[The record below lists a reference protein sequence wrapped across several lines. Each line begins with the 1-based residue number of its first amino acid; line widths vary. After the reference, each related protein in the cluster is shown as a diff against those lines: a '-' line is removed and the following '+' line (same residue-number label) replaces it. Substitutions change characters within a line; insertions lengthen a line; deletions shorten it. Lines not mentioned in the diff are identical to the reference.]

1 MKRVAI
7 IGLGKMGILHASL
20 LNTLPNVR
28 LVALC
33 EKKPLIRKFSRK
45 ILKGINVVGEVG
57 ELGNFALDAVY
68 VTTPPSAHFSVIKT
82 VYSERIANNV
92 FVEKPLASNCAE
104 SEELCNLAKNKG
116 INMVGYDRR
125 FAVTFRKAKEI
136 FDEAVLGKPIFFE
149 GYAYSS
155 DLLGVKT
162 RSKSLTKDGVL
173 RDLGRHAIDL
183 ALWFFGGL
191 QVETAK
197 IESTISDSS
206 NDSAHFEVKSSE
218 GLKGRLRSSWCVEN
232 CRLPE
237 IGLVIN
243 GSEGTMRVNDDK
255 VELKLNSGR
264 SSLWYRHDLGDNV
277 GFFLGR
283 SNYFSEDEAFW
294 RAITNGCNIE
304 PSFQTA
310 YEVDKIIGQVEE
322 KATGNEQ

>member
-20 LNTLPNVR
+20 LNILPYVQ

-33 EKKPLIRKFSRK
+33 EKKPLVRKFSRK
-45 ILKGINVVGEVG
+45 ILKGINVIGDVG
-57 ELGNFALDAVY
+57 ELANLALDAVY

-173 RDLGRHAIDL
+173 RDLGCHAIDL
-183 ALWFFGGL
+183 ALWFFGEL
-191 QVETAK
+191 QVETAE

-206 NDSAHFEVKSSE
+206 NDSASFEVKSSA
-218 GLKGRLRSSWCVEN
+218 GLKGKLNSSWCMEN
-232 CRLPE
+232 YRLPE

-243 GSEGTMRVNDDK
+243 GSKGTMRVNDDK
-255 VELKLNSGR
+255 VELKLIGGR
-264 SSLWYRHDLGDNV
+264 SSLWHRHDLGDNV

-283 SNYFSEDEAFW
+283 SDYFREDEAFLE
-294 RAITNGCNIE
+294 AITNGCGIN

-310 YEVDKIIGQVEE
+310 SKVDKIISQVEE
-322 KATGNEQ
+322 KAMAK